1 MRKKGIQNMEQRSHF
16 GLKLSDRGPKG
27 RGSRK
32 LNYFQDVFRSVL
44 GGECLGWEVSWVGN
58 ALGVEWLGCRESWV
72 WSALG
77 VQSLGSVE
85 CLGCGSIV
93 NAGSDVGVEVQ
104 VF

>member
-1 MRKKGIQNMEQRSHF
+1 MDKRSHF

-58 ALGVEWLGCRESWV
+58 ALGVECLGWGMPWV
-72 WSALG
+72 WSVLG
-77 VQSLGSVE
+77 VE
-85 CLGCGSIV
+85 SI
-93 NAGSDVGVEVQ
+93 GY
-104 VF
+104 

>member
-1 MRKKGIQNMEQRSHF
+1 MDKRSHF

-77 VQSLGSVE
+77 GE
-85 CLGCGSIV
+85 WLGCGVSWV
-93 NAGSDVGVEVQ
+93 CRVLGLWSVLDVGVL
-104 VF
+104 